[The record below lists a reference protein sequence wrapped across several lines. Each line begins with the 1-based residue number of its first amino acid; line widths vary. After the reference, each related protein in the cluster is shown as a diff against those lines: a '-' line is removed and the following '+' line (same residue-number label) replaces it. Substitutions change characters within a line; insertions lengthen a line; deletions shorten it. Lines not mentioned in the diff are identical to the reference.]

1 MRISERA
8 VRHPVTT
15 ILVFVTLA
23 ALGFLSSRRVG
34 LEQFP
39 DIGFPTAAILTVYPG
54 VGPFEVESGV
64 TLPIEN
70 AVSTLNGV
78 EKVSS
83 TSSDGLSLVLVNFRW
98 GTDMTGMVADI
109 REKIS
114 AIEADLPEGAERAAI
129 YKFNPQVLPVLT
141 LTFAS
146 ADPGIDVRRLVEKD
160 VLPAIE
166 RQEGVAAATVYGGRQ
181 A

>member
-1 MRISERA
+1 MTISERA

-39 DIGFPTAAILTVYPG
+39 DIGFPTAAIFTVYPG

-64 TLPIEN
+64 TRPIEE
-70 AVSTLNGV
+70 AVSTLSGI

-83 TSSDGLSLVLVNFRW
+83 TSSDGLSLVHRQLH
-98 GTDMTGMVADI
+98 A
-109 REKIS
+109 
-114 AIEADLPEGAERAAI
+114 GAR
-129 YKFNPQVLPVLT
+129 T
-141 LTFAS
+141 
-146 ADPGIDVRRLVEKD
+146 
-160 VLPAIE
+160 
-166 RQEGVAAATVYGGRQ
+166 
-181 A
+181 